1 LTGTNEHL
9 RDGLRADPNKFLE
22 QSIKGYVLDSPL
34 NRLKAFDDAPI
45 FDEPLLGFADGD
57 DPIFVQYKA
66 IIGEIHLTP
75 REVLSKSLAET
86 PGVALPDSSP
96 VSVISFVLPFSRT
109 VRLSN
114 RKETKGPSLEWNH
127 ARWHGQDFIFSLSR
141 HVVSLLESAGHHAV
155 APELTKL
162 FKWHDLPDGLA
173 SAWSQRHI
181 AYAAG
186 LGTFGLSDGFI
197 TPRGVAMRCGSVV
210 TDLKLQ
216 PSPRRYADHRAY
228 CRFYAFGKCGR
239 CMERCP
245 GGAITEKG
253 HDKRRCMEILV
264 IDQKPW
270 LDGAHGGGYTG
281 QYAGCGL
288 CQTDVPCEER
298 IPPAP

>member
-1 LTGTNEHL
+1 MTSISERL
-9 RDGLRADPNKFLE
+9 RESLLADPNEFLG
-22 QSIKGYVLDSPL
+22 QSIRSYVLDSPS

-45 FDEPLLGFADGD
+45 YDEPLVGFADGD
-57 DPIFVQYKA
+57 DSIFARYKD
-66 IIGEIHLTP
+66 IIGEFHLTP

-86 PGVALPDSSP
+86 PGIVLAESSP
-96 VSVISFVLPFSRT
+96 VSVISFVLPFSQT

-114 RKETKGPSLEWNH
+114 RKENKGPSLAWNH
-127 ARWHGQDFIFSLSR
+127 ARWHGQDFIFGLSR
-141 HVVSLLESAGHHAV
+141 HVVSLLQNAGYHAV
-155 APELTKL
+155 APELTSF
-162 FKWHDLPDGLA
+162 FKWHDLPNGLA

-181 AYAAG
+181 AYATG

-210 TDLKLQ
+210 TDLKLR
-216 PSPRRYADHRAY
+216 PTPRRYPDHHAN
-228 CRFYAFGKCGR
+228 CRFYAYGECAR

-245 GGAITEKG
+245 GGAISEKG
-253 HDKRRCMEILV
+253 HDKRRCLEILV

-270 LDGAHGGGYTG
+270 LDGAHGGGYIG

-288 CQTDVPCEER
+288 CQTDVPCEEG